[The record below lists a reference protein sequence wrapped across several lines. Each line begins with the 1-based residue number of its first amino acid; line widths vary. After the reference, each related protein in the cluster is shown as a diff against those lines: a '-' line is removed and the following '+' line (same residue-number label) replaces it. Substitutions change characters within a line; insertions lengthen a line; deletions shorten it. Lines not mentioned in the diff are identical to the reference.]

1 MVGWFFHSHSPPR
14 LLIVVGVGKGG
25 LNASDAGNVVVDFVV
40 GVVGVVVVDFHPS
53 GNIFTSA

>member
-1 MVGWFFHSHSPPR
+1 M
-14 LLIVVGVGKGG
+14 LIVVGVGKGG
-25 LNASDAGNVVVDFVV
+25 LNASDVGNVVVDFVV